1 MRFIVKRER
10 DFNTL
15 EKKPKDIIMK
25 YVVIILFFILSC
37 KAEMDGNLKTA
48 ILKILTENQKVHELM
63 LAKPDNIPEINMV
76 LIAVKE
82 AKSLALKNE
91 NIKKDLEKLELI
103 LTNVNSKDKD
113 AFFESLSSFSEI
125 VTDILKVNKIQTQ
138 YNKFY
143 CPMVSKYWIA
153 KGELVENP
161 YAPEM
166 RECGELVK

>member
-91 NIKKDLEKLELI
+91 NIK
-103 LTNVNSKDKD
+103 
-113 AFFESLSSFSEI
+113 
-125 VTDILKVNKIQTQ
+125 
-138 YNKFY
+138 
-143 CPMVSKYWIA
+143 M
-153 KGELVENP
+153 
-161 YAPEM
+161 
-166 RECGELVK
+166 